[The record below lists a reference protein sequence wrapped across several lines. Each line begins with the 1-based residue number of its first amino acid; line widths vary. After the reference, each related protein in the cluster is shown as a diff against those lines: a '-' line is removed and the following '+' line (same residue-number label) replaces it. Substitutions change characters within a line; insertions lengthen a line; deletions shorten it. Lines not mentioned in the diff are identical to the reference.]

1 MEINKSIPLIPLRGL
16 TIFPDMVI
24 HFDAGREKSVKAVE
38 KAMENSEYI
47 FLAAQKDER
56 KENPEQADISKIG
69 TVSKIKQL
77 IKLPNNTIRVLVEGV
92 KKGIIKEFLDNEDY
106 FEVVIEEIN
115 EEYPK
120 DDAEIE
126 AHFKMLK
133 KTFITFVKLLGDES
147 NEMPLNIENED
158 DISEFTNMV
167 SGYLPIEYRKKQELL
182 ETLDIN
188 KRIEKLLIIIENEIK
203 VVRVQRK
210 LASKVKKSADDSQK
224 EFYLREQLKFIQEE
238 LGEDFD
244 EAKELI

>member
-120 DDAEIE
+120 EDAEIE

-182 ETLDIN
+182 
-188 KRIEKLLIIIENEIK
+188 
-203 VVRVQRK
+203 
-210 LASKVKKSADDSQK
+210 
-224 EFYLREQLKFIQEE
+224 
-238 LGEDFD
+238 
-244 EAKELI
+244 

>member
-115 EEYPK
+115 EEYQ
-120 DDAEIE
+120 
-126 AHFKMLK
+126 
-133 KTFITFVKLLGDES
+133 KT
-147 NEMPLNIENED
+147 M
-158 DISEFTNMV
+158 
-167 SGYLPIEYRKKQELL
+167 RK
-182 ETLDIN
+182 
-188 KRIEKLLIIIENEIK
+188 
-203 VVRVQRK
+203 
-210 LASKVKKSADDSQK
+210 
-224 EFYLREQLKFIQEE
+224 
-238 LGEDFD
+238 
-244 EAKELI
+244 